1 VAPDGGWRQTGGSC
15 RRQRWGKRGEEGGS
29 ALRWV
34 LAVAPP
40 DGVMAAV
47 LETATGND
55 VSNREIES
63 VLGVIFV
70 KMPEGGGRA

>member
-1 VAPDGGWRQTGGSC
+1 
-15 RRQRWGKRGEEGGS
+15 
-29 ALRWV
+29 
-34 LAVAPP
+34 
-40 DGVMAAV
+40 MAAV